1 MQISVTKAS
10 GRRSSCFLPA
20 NCRVPIF
27 SSQIESATPFHN
39 AASPLSPFSHPSL
52 PPSSPPL
59 APLWIVSLTD
69 IGTIFLWITT
79 IGCGLI
85 GGTVKS
91 VEYLLE
97 NVFRVNYFRWGL
109 DCLGRVSSRPLLSW
123 NYFACENK
131 LRLTS
136 RADESYRWRII
147 RRIISG
153 NSSTLIR
160 IILISLDLGRMF
172 ATKFQFFFFK
182 NCWNIS
188 GEFFIRVRI
197 FILYKSRIIIIWEI
211 RRKYVMSDVEE
222 NWVIKIADEVQFF
235 SLGIL
240 FYFSKKFPI
249 LNFNYWF

>member
-52 PPSSPPL
+52 PPSSPPF

-79 IGCGLI
+79 IGCCLI

-147 RRIISG
+147 SG

-160 IILISLDLGRMF
+160 IILISLDLGKMF
-172 ATKFQFFFFK
+172 ATKFQFFFKIIEIFPVSFL
-182 NCWNIS
+182 S
-188 GEFFIRVRI
+188 GLE
-197 FILYKSRIIIIWEI
+197 Y
-211 RRKYVMSDVEE
+211 
-222 NWVIKIADEVQFF
+222 
-235 SLGIL
+235 L
-240 FYFSKKFPI
+240 FYINRELLLFERYGG
-249 LNFNYWF
+249 NM